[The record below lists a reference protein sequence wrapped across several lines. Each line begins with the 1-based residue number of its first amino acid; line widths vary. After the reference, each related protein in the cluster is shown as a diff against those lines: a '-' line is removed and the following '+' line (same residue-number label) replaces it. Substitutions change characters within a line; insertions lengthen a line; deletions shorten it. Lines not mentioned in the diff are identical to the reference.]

1 MAMLLSQMIWCDM
14 KSSIITVLEIKLNY
28 FYTSEPY
35 SAVTMSESLAQ
46 KWGIKLIHAEICR
59 LKHKVGAKSLF

>member
-1 MAMLLSQMIWCDM
+1 MAALLSPMIRCDM
-14 KSSIITVLEIKLNY
+14 KSSIITVLEIKWND

-35 SAVTMSESLAQ
+35 SAVTMSESRAQ